1 MSKRFVWLKWIGVVL
16 SVLWLAGFAILA
28 GSEWFRR
35 EADRTYYYD
44 QCLRQTPDVAKCQS
58 LSAAVLR
65 ESFVDVS
72 RDFLI
77 TGIALSISAFRA
89 KFGLRV
95 IWLSAVRYDP
105 ASSDRRSPNW
115 SCFFE
120 MMRAW

>member
-1 MSKRFVWLKWIGVVL
+1 MSKRFVWLKWIGVAL

-28 GSEWFRR
+28 GSEWSRR

-77 TGIALSISAFRA
+77 TGIAPIVIS
-89 KFGLRV
+89 
-95 IWLSAVRYDP
+95 WLIVWFVV
-105 ASSDRRSPNW
+105 RRSRLR
-115 SCFFE
+115 
-120 MMRAW
+120 RAARS